1 MNIGSTTGS
10 SFLASASSVAQASE
24 QIYRAAQDVADA
36 TTTRPVE
43 GAGEVAASMMEVK
56 QGQQSFSAN
65 LKVLAAQDEMLGNL
79 VDTQA

>member
-10 SFLASASSVAQASE
+10 SFLVSASSVVQASE
-24 QIYRAAQDVADA
+24 QLYRSARDVADA

-43 GAGEVAASMMEVK
+43 GAGKTAESMMEVK

-65 LKVLAAQDEMLGNL
+65 LKTLAAQDEMLGNL